1 MTPNPSMRRLFSAA
15 LMLAAAAFCFGDARA
30 DGDQGLMGK
39 VGSLFEDVPRL
50 LDLVGE
56 KALDV
61 IGPGLGFGEVEESG
75 GFSVRREFEEAYP
88 VSPGAVISIGNEF
101 GAGEVRVSTWDNQVV
116 RVAAAIS
123 VAAETSA
130 LATEIAEGVEIRVT
144 PPQNGGAPSTDKLA
158 EVRTVLPDLR
168 DGQGKPSIEVNYV
181 VTIPRNVGITVRN
194 DFGDTLLTGIG
205 GAVAVDSRYGAVS
218 LSNCSGSVHVRSRG
232 EFPVQ
237 AQGLRQGGTF
247 DLHYARAEFA
257 DIAGT
262 LQVKNFWG
270 SVALRGLGA
279 ESNVDVSCES
289 GPVYLQLTENVAP
302 DLEATVLFGGIE
314 SDIELSRATHGNVT
328 IARSPSMESRQQ
340 IVLRTTFAPIL
351 IQTAGQGQLAAA
363 SGVPGDYQPFKEV
376 AAQTYTLPEQA
387 TIAVRAVAG
396 DIRITG
402 IDDTQTR
409 VTTTKFV
416 RVQSQAN
423 VRAALQALD
432 AAIQTT
438 DTGLTLT
445 TAVKDNMAAL
455 GCTSY
460 KIDILIE
467 CPRTVSLDVQ
477 AGNGHT
483 AIDGIGGNV
492 VARQEAGSVAVEHVK
507 GLLDLANQKGDIDV
521 AECAGPVTAT
531 AYFGHIAMKDVY
543 GKMTTK
549 CVEGKT
555 VIEAPHAEIEANNSG
570 GDVRIISFDGIGG
583 NYSVTA
589 EQGNISIL
597 LPPETDATLTA
608 TAVFGVVRS
617 SIPLTGN
624 KKKDFEEF
632 TKPGTG
638 PYRVTLK
645 TRQGD
650 ILLD

>member
-1 MTPNPSMRRLFSAA
+1 MTPYPSAHITIPAA
-15 LMLAAAAFCFGDARA
+15 IILAAAAFFAGDARA
-30 DGDQGLMGK
+30 DGDQGLMGR

-61 IGPGLGFGEVEESG
+61 IGPGLGFGDVEESG
-75 GFSVRREFEEAYP
+75 GFNVRREFEEAYP
-88 VSPGAVISIGNEF
+88 VSPGAVISISNEF

-123 VAAETSA
+123 VAAETTA

-144 PPQNGGAPSTDKLA
+144 PPQNGSPSADKLA

-168 DGQGKPSIEVNYV
+168 NGQGKPGIEVNYV

-218 LSNCSGSVHVRSRG
+218 LRNCLGSVHVRSRG

-257 DIAGT
+257 DIAGL
-262 LQVKNFWG
+262 LQIKNFWG
-270 SVALRGLGA
+270 SVALRGLAA

-302 DLEATVLFGGIE
+302 DLEATVLFGDIE
-314 SDIELSRATHGNVT
+314 SDLDLTRATHGNVT

-340 IVLRTTFAPIL
+340 IVLRTTFAPIV
-351 IQTAGQGQLAAA
+351 IQAAGQGQLPSAPGAA
-363 SGVPGDYQPFKEV
+363 GEYQPFKEV
-376 AAQTYTLPEQA
+376 ASQTHVLPEEA
-387 TIAVRAVAG
+387 TITVRAVAG

-402 IDDTQTR
+402 TDDAQTH

-432 AAIQTT
+432 VAIQAT

-455 GCTSY
+455 GCTSF

-492 VARQEAGSVAVEHVK
+492 LARQEAGSVAVEHVK
-507 GLLDLANQKGDIDV
+507 GLLDLANQKGDIEV

-543 GKMTTK
+543 GRMTTT

-570 GDVRIISFDGIGG
+570 GDVRIISFDGISG
-583 NYSVTA
+583 NYTVTA

-608 TAVFGVVRS
+608 TAEFGVVRS

-638 PYRVTLK
+638 PYRIALK
-645 TRQGD
+645 TLHGD

>member
-1 MTPNPSMRRLFSAA
+1 MTPHPKSRLRIPAA
-15 LMLAAAAFCFGDARA
+15 LILAAAAFLPGDARA
-30 DGDQGLMGK
+30 DGDQGIMDR

-61 IGPGLGFGEVEESG
+61 IGPGLGFGDVEESG
-75 GFSVRREFEEAYP
+75 GFNVRREFEEAYP

-116 RVAAAIS
+116 RIAAAIS
-123 VAAETSA
+123 VAAETST

-144 PPQNGGAPSTDKLA
+144 PPQNGAPSADKLA

-218 LSNCSGSVHVRSRG
+218 LRNCSGSVHVRSRG

-257 DIAGT
+257 DIAGV
-262 LQVKNFWG
+262 LQIKNFWG
-270 SVALRGLGA
+270 SVALRGLGV
-279 ESNVDVSCES
+279 ESDTEVSCES
-289 GPVYLQLTENVAP
+289 GPVYLQLTENVVP
-302 DLEATVLFGGIE
+302 DLEATVLFGSIE
-314 SDIELSRATHGNVT
+314 SDLDLTRAAHGNVT

-351 IQTAGQGQLAAA
+351 IQAAGQGQLPAA
-363 SGVPGDYQPFKEV
+363 SGVLPDYQPFKEV
-376 AAQTYTLPEQA
+376 ASQTYTLPEQA
-387 TIAVRAVAG
+387 TITVRAVAG

-402 IDDTQTR
+402 VDDTQTHL
-409 VTTTKFV
+409 TTTKFV

-432 AAIQTT
+432 AAILTT

-477 AGNGHT
+477 AANGHT

-507 GLLDLANQKGDIDV
+507 GLLDLANQKGDIQV

-531 AYFGHIAMKDVY
+531 AYFGHVTMKNVY
-543 GKMTTK
+543 GKMTTT
-549 CVEGKT
+549 CIEGKT
-555 VIEAPHAEIEANNSG
+555 VIEAPHAEIEATNSG
-570 GDVRIISFDGIGG
+570 GDVRIISFDGISG
-583 NYSVTA
+583 NYTVTA

-608 TAVFGVVRS
+608 TAEFGVVRS

-645 TRQGD
+645 TRHGD